1 MMRQKHIIT
10 ILLSLL
16 LMAFSLF
23 SFSQSDTLCLKKIKS
38 KRLVKQLVSGYNSY
52 YNCSYKIDANVETK
66 DKKHRLNISYRN
78 VRDSIIWINVSHNS
92 GIPVARFLITPDST
106 KFLNRLKNT
115 YMLMTNSDIQKKFGY
130 DVNFDMIQAIFN
142 SELIKLEE
150 DKEPVKAYGRYKVY
164 QDSGLYVLQNLKE
177 RKIQRLIKKDK
188 IAQHLL
194 HKVFIDRDF
203 RIKKNQVEDHTK
215 HQTIW
220 IDYDKYK
227 ENKGFL
233 YAKIINFLLKNQE
246 ESLSVKLKVRKAK
259 YNLKKLSFSF
269 KIPSKYTE
277 KQIQGKSSSE

>member
-1 MMRQKHIIT
+1 MMRQRQIIT

-16 LMAFSLF
+16 LMAFS
-23 SFSQSDTLCLKKIKS
+23 SFSQTDTLCLKKMKS

-66 DKKHRLNISYRN
+66 DKKHRLNISYRS
-78 VRDSIIWINVSHNS
+78 VKDSIIWINVSHNT

-115 YMLMTNSDIQKKFGY
+115 YTLMANSDIQKKFGY
-130 DVNFDMIQAIFN
+130 DVNFDMIQSVFN
-142 SELIKLEE
+142 AELIKLEG
-150 DKEPVKAYGRYKVY
+150 DKELVRAYGRYKVY

-188 IAQHLL
+188 MAEHLL
-194 HKVFIDRDF
+194 HKVFINRDF
-203 RIKKNQVEDHTK
+203 RIKSNQIEDHTK
-215 HQTIW
+215 HQTVW

-227 ENKGFL
+227 ESKGFR
-233 YAKIINFLLKNQE
+233 YAKIIDFLLQNEK
-246 ESLSVKLKVRKAK
+246 ESLSIKLKVRKAK
-259 YNLKKLSFSF
+259 FNLKKLSFSF

-277 KQIQGKSSSE
+277 KKIQGNH